1 MTYVLVQ
8 REAIGRPGLPAPG
21 RYERV
26 WLCNRP
32 GCGWWGSNG
41 PMPHHDTNGGGR
53 HMADYT
59 YETSCDVRATVF
71 ARYRDYPVITRRR
84 KR

>member
-1 MTYVLVQ
+1 
-8 REAIGRPGLPAPG
+8 
-21 RYERV
+21 
-26 WLCNRP
+26 
-32 GCGWWGSNG
+32 
-41 PMPHHDTNGGGR
+41 MPHHDTNGGGR